1 MFKTVT
7 IQIVDDESRTREIVR
22 KYLER
27 EGFRTVE
34 AATGPQAL
42 QQFHETN
49 PDLVILDIMLPDID
63 GFTITRTL
71 RETSTFTPKVQ
82 NIPIII
88 LTSRAEE
95 IDRVLGFELGVD
107 DYVVKPFSPRELVG
121 RVKAV
126 LRRSLPGEL
135 HEDKPILLGKFS
147 LDPMARTL
155 RLEQSLVP
163 ITMKDFDLLWFFAN
177 HPHQVLTRTQIL
189 QMVWGEAFEGGEG
202 AVTAHI
208 HRLRE
213 KIEID
218 SDDPK
223 YLLTVWGVGY
233 KFAPSGEA

>member
-1 MFKTVT
+1 MFNTGNYSGAAPKRCHLLCGPINDNAKINSNDTLEFGRLMFKTIT
-7 IQIVDDESRTREIVR
+7 IQIVDDESRTREIGR

-42 QQFHETN
+42 QQFHEIN

-95 IDRVLGFELGVD
+95 VDRVLGFELGVD

-126 LRRSLPGEL
+126 LRRSLPGDR
-135 HEDKPILLGKFS
+135 HEEKPILFAQVC
-147 LDPMARTL
+147 LDPLGMTL
-155 RLEQSLVP
+155 LLVQNQIP
-163 ITMKDFDLLWFFAN
+163 ITAKDLHLLC
-177 HPHQVLTRTQIL
+177 
-189 QMVWGEAFEGGEG
+189 
-202 AVTAHI
+202 
-208 HRLRE
+208 
-213 KIEID
+213 
-218 SDDPK
+218 
-223 YLLTVWGVGY
+223 LL
-233 KFAPSGEA
+233 S